1 MKIKKINFYSV
12 LKSEGCTCDCCGK
25 YITNVC
31 SIDTVGGGHFNL
43 GSTCFDKQMKTKL
56 GAMAKK
62 KVNHA
67 VKMIKSWNEEKE
79 YMLHVS
85 EEQYKIDRPAD
96 YEERVA
102 SHQYDGIDCF
112 EDYRKWNLEE
122 FIPYRISLAEADIVK
137 YGVI

>member
-12 LKSEGCTCDCCGK
+12 NKNEGCTCDCCGK
-25 YITNVC
+25 YIINIC
-31 SIDTVGGGHFNL
+31 SINTVEGTHINL
-43 GSTCFDKQMKTKL
+43 GTTCFSKQMKTKL
-56 GAMAKK
+56 GSMAKK

-67 VKMIKSWNEEKE
+67 IKMIKYWDEEKE
-79 YMLHVS
+79 YFQSVS

-112 EDYRKWNLEE
+112 EDYRKWQLEE
-122 FIPYRISLAEADIVK
+122 FIPYRTSLAEADIAK
-137 YGVI
+137 YAVI